1 MEEVEVLK
9 TWGVKAYDGSLYQD
23 SAGFIFYCT
32 DYSYSGEM
40 YGFGFDKKG
49 VWQNVVTSNL
59 LSKKIYHGD
68 EVIWL
73 DMLTAEARLRGYSN
87 NNTQFYYQNSLD
99 DLYRVDFH
107 KETELTL
114 DTKIMEKGMWL

>member
-1 MEEVEVLK
+1 MKEVEVLK

-40 YGFGFDKKG
+40 YGFGFDEKG
-49 VWQNVVTSNL
+49 VWQDGVISNL

-68 EVIWL
+68 KVIWL
-73 DMLTAEARLRGYSN
+73 GMLTAEAKLRGYSN
-87 NNTQFYYQNSLD
+87 ENTQFYYQNYLD
-99 DLYRVDFH
+99 GLYRVDSYE
-107 KETELTL
+107 KIELTS
-114 DTKIMEKGMWL
+114 DTKIMEKGLWL